1 MMNDLTPHGGGDLT
15 LPSNKQP
22 INRVREESFR
32 TITVPPWNF
41 GMQRQGTMYIS
52 LISGR
57 VIRASLTE
65 RPIALPPETVLERN
79 HANPTISRGPSL

>member
-1 MMNDLTPHGGGDLT
+1 VYHCPSVLIGDVKT
-15 LPSNKQP
+15 RSAQLP
-22 INRVREESFR
+22 VRN
-32 TITVPPWNF
+32 WNF
-41 GMQRQGTMYIS
+41 GVQRLGTMYIS